1 MWRYTTFPESNFLLY
16 TPPRSLGVLDV
27 SNSFAVPFDEDDKD
41 PDVYFLDHDYLE
53 SMYTMFKKV
62 NAKEK
67 IVGWFVHSFVLFFCL
82 LNFS

>member
-1 MWRYTTFPESNFLLY
+1 M
-16 TPPRSLGVLDV
+16 

-67 IVGWFVHSFVLFFCL
+67 IVGWYVHSSFSPFSPFFL
-82 LNFS
+82 S